1 MSVGN
6 NYDVIVV
13 GGGAAGLM
21 AAGVCA
27 ERGRRTAVF
36 EKNEKLG
43 RKLRITGKGRCNVT
57 NNCTVQEVIA
67 CTPRGGK
74 FLYGALSAFPP
85 EETMRFFENL
95 GIPLKTERGRR
106 VFPVSDRADDIAD
119 ALAGFAR
126 ENGAQ
131 AVREPVQSV
140 LAERYWGCAPP
151 EASIAPARCCWPA
164 GAPPIQEQA
173 QTGTATG
180 WQERWDIRSA
190 LLCRPWCLWWSRAA
204 TARK

>member
-1 MSVGN
+1 MGN

-67 CTPRGGK
+67 CTPGRK

-85 EETMRFFENL
+85 EETMRF
-95 GIPLKTERGRR
+95 LKTW
-106 VFPVSDRADDIAD
+106 
-119 ALAGFAR
+119 GFR
-126 ENGAQ
+126 
-131 AVREPVQSV
+131 
-140 LAERYWGCAPP
+140 
-151 EASIAPARCCWPA
+151 
-164 GAPPIQEQA
+164 
-173 QTGTATG
+173 
-180 WQERWDIRSA
+180 
-190 LLCRPWCLWWSRAA
+190 
-204 TARK
+204 

>member
-67 CTPRGGK
+67 CTPPGREVFYTALCLP
-74 FLYGALSAFPP
+74 FLQRKPCAF
-85 EETMRFFENL
+85 
-95 GIPLKTERGRR
+95 LKTW
-106 VFPVSDRADDIAD
+106 
-119 ALAGFAR
+119 GFR
-126 ENGAQ
+126 
-131 AVREPVQSV
+131 
-140 LAERYWGCAPP
+140 
-151 EASIAPARCCWPA
+151 
-164 GAPPIQEQA
+164 
-173 QTGTATG
+173 
-180 WQERWDIRSA
+180 
-190 LLCRPWCLWWSRAA
+190 
-204 TARK
+204 

>member
-67 CTPRGGK
+67 CTPGAGSFYTALCLP
-74 FLYGALSAFPP
+74 FLQRKPCAF
-85 EETMRFFENL
+85 
-95 GIPLKTERGRR
+95 LKTW
-106 VFPVSDRADDIAD
+106 
-119 ALAGFAR
+119 GFR
-126 ENGAQ
+126 
-131 AVREPVQSV
+131 
-140 LAERYWGCAPP
+140 
-151 EASIAPARCCWPA
+151 
-164 GAPPIQEQA
+164 
-173 QTGTATG
+173 
-180 WQERWDIRSA
+180 
-190 LLCRPWCLWWSRAA
+190 
-204 TARK
+204 

>member
-67 CTPRGGK
+67 CTPPGREVFIRRFVCLSSRGNH
-74 FLYGALSAFPP
+74 ALF
-85 EETMRFFENL
+85 
-95 GIPLKTERGRR
+95 
-106 VFPVSDRADDIAD
+106 
-119 ALAGFAR
+119 
-126 ENGAQ
+126 
-131 AVREPVQSV
+131 
-140 LAERYWGCAPP
+140 
-151 EASIAPARCCWPA
+151 
-164 GAPPIQEQA
+164 
-173 QTGTATG
+173 
-180 WQERWDIRSA
+180 
-190 LLCRPWCLWWSRAA
+190 
-204 TARK
+204 

>member
-67 CTPRGGK
+67 CTPRAEV
-74 FLYGALSAFPP
+74 LYGALSAFPP
-85 EETMRFFENL
+85 EETMRF
-95 GIPLKTERGRR
+95 LKTW
-106 VFPVSDRADDIAD
+106 
-119 ALAGFAR
+119 GFR
-126 ENGAQ
+126 
-131 AVREPVQSV
+131 
-140 LAERYWGCAPP
+140 
-151 EASIAPARCCWPA
+151 
-164 GAPPIQEQA
+164 
-173 QTGTATG
+173 
-180 WQERWDIRSA
+180 
-190 LLCRPWCLWWSRAA
+190 
-204 TARK
+204 